1 MDASWSVKPI
11 WNLIVTSVHATPS
24 INLIQES
31 FSASIITI
39 RHNATRESLCKI
51 FYFFIKFLL
60 NFWLSFDGESFQSVT
75 SSEYSHSRTYG
86 MGNYH
91 GKALTTG
98 CYGNQKCGV
107 KTELMDM
114 NTLTWSAGPDYPFIR
129 DSYPFPK

>member
-1 MDASWSVKPI
+1 
-11 WNLIVTSVHATPS
+11 
-24 INLIQES
+24 
-31 FSASIITI
+31 
-39 RHNATRESLCKI
+39 
-51 FYFFIKFLL
+51 
-60 NFWLSFDGESFQSVT
+60 
-75 SSEYSHSRTYG
+75 